1 MEHTMKKS
9 LLACAALIVSTVI
22 ASAAF
27 VAPTQEQIDAAAND
41 PTLVAALLTE
51 ATPAQAEA
59 VLQSV
64 LTVVNT
70 LGLPPADLQT
80 RAEAVLAAVVTF
92 VVAIDGPTAPQT
104 KAAIANLLTVT
115 TAVLGQSVGTAVT
128 STVSATLTPALVPP
142 ATLIPYVQ

>member
-1 MEHTMKKS
+1 MKKS
-9 LLACAALIVSTVI
+9 LLACAALIVSTVM

-27 VAPTQEQIDAAAND
+27 VAPTQDKIDAAAND

-51 ATPAQAEA
+51 ATPAQAQA

-64 LTVVNT
+64 LTAVNT
-70 LGLPPADLQT
+70 LGLSSAALQT
-80 RAEAVLAAVVTF
+80 KAAAVLAAVVTH
-92 VVAIDGPTAPQT
+92 VVGIGLPAGETQ
-104 KAAIANLLTVT
+104 AAIASLYTVT
-115 TAVLGQSVGTAVT
+115 TTVLGQSVGTAVT